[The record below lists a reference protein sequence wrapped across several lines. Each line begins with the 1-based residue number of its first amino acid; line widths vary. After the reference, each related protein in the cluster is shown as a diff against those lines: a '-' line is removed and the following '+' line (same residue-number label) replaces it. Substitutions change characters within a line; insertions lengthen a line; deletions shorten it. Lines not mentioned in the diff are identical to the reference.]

1 MNTNQTKGLI
11 TTINLPDKHVKFT
24 GISMYIIIVGAGGIG
39 KRLTELTLKDGNH
52 NVIVI
57 DKDQSR
63 CEEIAR
69 KFDAVAINADAT
81 QEETLDE
88 SEIKKA
94 DVVVTTTDDD
104 ATNLMVLSLAKNK
117 GVKNLVSVV
126 NQEESKPMY
135 MEKNVKMIKSPNV
148 VMAEQL
154 YKSIKHPNVEEY
166 MNVGNYAEIF
176 RLPIHENSP
185 LSGKTIK
192 KIGLPKKS
200 LIVAIERDQKFIIPT
215 DDVEL
220 FAGDRVTVLAHKD
233 QVDKVA
239 SIFS

>member
-1 MNTNQTKGLI
+1 
-11 TTINLPDKHVKFT
+11 
-24 GISMYIIIVGAGGIG
+24 MYIVIVGAGGIG
-39 KRLTELTLKDGNH
+39 RRLTEIALNDGNH

-57 DKDQSR
+57 DKDQTR

-88 SEIKKA
+88 SEVKKA
-94 DVVVTTTDDD
+94 DVLVATTNDD
-104 ATNLMVLSLAKNK
+104 AVNLMVISLAKNK
-117 GVKNLVSVV
+117 GVKHLVSVV

-135 MEKNVKMIKSPNV
+135 MEKGVKMIKSPNI
-148 VMAEQL
+148 VMAEHL

-166 MNVGNYAEIF
+166 MNVGKYAEIF
-176 RLPIHENSP
+176 RLPIAPNSK
-185 LSGKTIK
+185 LSRRTIK

-200 LIVAIERDQKFIIPT
+200 LIVAIERDHKFIIPT
-215 DDVEL
+215 EDVEL
-220 FAGDRVTVLAHKD
+220 FSGDKVTILAHKD

-239 SIFS
+239 ALFSE